1 MIEVDTY
8 VPTHV
13 LIVCA
18 GNICRSP
25 MAEIVLRHQLHGRAI
40 AVGSAGLLAME
51 GSPIDPLAESVLSA
65 HGLTGRLHVA
75 HQINPAIIDAADLV
89 LAMEKRHLAAL
100 HALSPSMRDKSFLLG
115 KWQGD
120 AEIPD
125 PYGRQRPAFER
136 AYQSIE
142 TALMRWSSHL

>member
-8 VPTHV
+8 VSTHV

-40 AVGSAGLLAME
+40 TVESAGLLAME
-51 GSPIDPLAESVLSA
+51 GSPIDPLAASVLSA
-65 HGLTGRLHVA
+65 HGLMERA
-75 HQINPAIIDAADLV
+75 HIARQINPAIIDAADLV
-89 LAMEKRHLAAL
+89 LAMEKRHLSAL

-115 KWQGD
+115 KWQGN
-120 AEIPD
+120 AEIQD
-125 PYGRQRPAFER
+125 PYGRQRCAFEC

-142 TALMRWSSHL
+142 EALMRWGSHF

>member
-13 LIVCA
+13 LMVCA

-25 MAEIVLRHQLHGRAI
+25 MAEIVLRHRLHGTAI
-40 AVGSAGLLAME
+40 TVGSAGMLAMD
-51 GSPIDPLAESVLSA
+51 GSPIDPLAAAVLSA
-65 HGLTGRLHVA
+65 HGLSGRLHVA
-75 HQINPAIIDAADLV
+75 RQINPAIIDAADLV

-125 PYGRQRPAFER
+125 PHGRRRPAFER
-136 AYQSIE
+136 AYESIE
-142 TALMRWSSHL
+142 TALMRWSSHF